1 MNVRREGET
10 FVAGQDGET
19 LGSLRRNPDGSV
31 VLELGE
37 PREGVALAL
46 LRAAA
51 AEPAQG
57 EESADGL
64 PSFGSV
70 HLQTDDQG
78 AVVTLV
84 ERLVPRV
91 KASGATIVSPA
102 RNGWIAV
109 YDEVADRDPDKL
121 RALGREL
128 SSGSGY
134 VTLTIGVEYG
144 RLVHLIAMER
154 GRVVDEYVSVPS
166 LRNVAP
172 GDAIALRA
180 NPTVLSRLT
189 GGDPARIRAVAR
201 TAESP
206 DELPPPEEL
215 IAGIAAALGIEG
227 ADYGFEQA
235 RELPGA
241 VVVEHS

>member
-1 MNVRREGET
+1 MNVRREGDA
-10 FVAGQDGET
+10 FVAEENGE
-19 LGSLRRNPDGSV
+19 LVGSLQVEPDGGV
-31 VLELGE
+31 VLKLRE
-37 PREGVALAL
+37 PREGVALTL

-51 AEPAQG
+51 ADVQG
-57 EESADGL
+57 EEPDDQL

-70 HLQTDDQG
+70 HLQTDDPG
-78 AVVTLV
+78 AVVKLV

-91 KASGATIVSPA
+91 KASGVTVVSPA
-102 RNGWIAV
+102 RNGWVAV

-134 VTLTIGVEYG
+134 VTLIIGVEFG
-144 RLVHLIAMER
+144 RIVHVIAMER
-154 GRVVDEYVSVPS
+154 GRLMDEYVSVPS
-166 LRNVAP
+166 YRQVAP

-189 GGDPARIRAVAR
+189 GAEPARIRAVVR
-201 TAESP
+201 TADSP
-206 DELPPPEEL
+206 EELPPAEEL
-215 IAGIAAALGIEG
+215 IADVAAALGLEG

-241 VVVEHS
+241 VLVEHA

>member
-1 MNVRREGET
+1 MNVRRQGDSYVVEE
-10 FVAGQDGET
+10 DGRA
-19 LGSLRRNPDGSV
+19 LGSLRRDSEGV
-31 VLELGE
+31 VLELKE

-51 AEPAQG
+51 ADDEETAQELEQG
-57 EESADGL
+57 
-64 PSFGSV
+64 SFGSV
-70 HLQTDDQG
+70 HLQTDDQA
-78 AVVTLV
+78 AVTKLV

-91 KASGATIVSPA
+91 LTSRETVVSPP

-109 YDEVADRDPDKL
+109 YDEVAELDPDKL

-128 SSGSGY
+128 SSASAH
-134 VTLTIGVEYG
+134 VTITIGVEYA
-144 RLVHLIAMER
+144 RIVHLIAMER
-154 GRVVDEYVSVPS
+154 GRLMDEYVSVPS

-189 GGDPARIRAVAR
+189 GADPGRIRSVAR

-206 DELPPPEEL
+206 DELPPAEEL
-215 IAGIAAALGIEG
+215 LADVAAALGLEG
-227 ADYGFEQA
+227 AELRFEQA

-241 VVVEHS
+241 VVVEQA

>member
-1 MNVRREGET
+1 MNVRREGDA
-10 FVAGQDGET
+10 FVAEENGE
-19 LGSLRRNPDGSV
+19 LVGSLQVEPDGGV
-31 VLELGE
+31 VLKLRE
-37 PREGVALAL
+37 PREGVALTL

-51 AEPAQG
+51 ADVQG
-57 EESADGL
+57 EEPDEQL

-78 AVVTLV
+78 AVVKLV

-91 KASGATIVSPA
+91 KASGVTVVSPP
-102 RNGWIAV
+102 RNGWVAV

-134 VTLTIGVEYG
+134 VTLIIGVEFG
-144 RLVHLIAMER
+144 RIVHVIAMER
-154 GRVVDEYVSVPS
+154 GRLMDEYVSVPS
-166 LRNVAP
+166 YRQVAP

-189 GGDPARIRAVAR
+189 GAEPARIRAVVR
-201 TAESP
+201 TADSP
-206 DELPPPEEL
+206 EELPPAEEL
-215 IAGIAAALGIEG
+215 IADVAAALGLEG
-227 ADYGFEQA
+227 ADDGFEHA

-241 VVVEHS
+241 VLVEHA

>member
-1 MNVRREGET
+1 MNVRRQGDSYVVEE
-10 FVAGQDGET
+10 DGRT
-19 LGSLRRNPDGSV
+19 LGSLRRDSEGV
-31 VLELGE
+31 VLELKE

-51 AEPAQG
+51 ADDEETAQELEHG
-57 EESADGL
+57 
-64 PSFGSV
+64 SFGSV
-70 HLQTDDQG
+70 HLQTDDQA
-78 AVVTLV
+78 AVTKLV
-84 ERLVPRV
+84 QRLVPRV
-91 KASGATIVSPA
+91 LTSRETVVSPP

-109 YDEVADRDPDKL
+109 HDEVAELDPDKL

-128 SSGSGY
+128 SSASAH
-134 VTLTIGVEYG
+134 VTITIGVEYA
-144 RLVHLIAMER
+144 RIVHLIAMER
-154 GRVVDEYVSVPS
+154 GRLMDEYVSVPS

-189 GGDPARIRAVAR
+189 GAEPGRIRSVAR

-206 DELPPPEEL
+206 DELPPAEEL
-215 IAGIAAALGIEG
+215 LADVAAALGLEG
-227 ADYGFEQA
+227 AELRFEQA

-241 VVVEHS
+241 VVVEQA

>member
-1 MNVRREGET
+1 MNVRREGDV
-10 FVAGQDGET
+10 FVAEEDGEVV
-19 LGSLRRNPDGSV
+19 GSLQVEPEGGV
-31 VLELGE
+31 VVQLRE

-51 AEPAQG
+51 ADVQG
-57 EESADGL
+57 EQPDKRL

-78 AVVTLV
+78 AVVKLAQ
-84 ERLVPRV
+84 RLLPRV
-91 KASGATIVSPA
+91 KASGTTVISPP
-102 RNGWIAV
+102 RNGWVAV
-109 YDEVADRDPDKL
+109 YDEVADRDPGTL

-134 VTLTIGVEYG
+134 VTLIIGVEYG
-144 RLVHLIAMER
+144 RIVHLVAMER
-154 GRVVDEYVSVPS
+154 GRLMDEYVSVPS
-166 LRNVAP
+166 SRQVAP

-189 GGDPARIRAVAR
+189 GADPARIRAVAR

-206 DELPPPEEL
+206 DELPPAEEL
-215 IAGIAAALGIEG
+215 IAGVAAALGLEG

-235 RELPGA
+235 RDIPGA
-241 VVVEHS
+241 VIVAQA

>member
-1 MNVRREGET
+1 MNVRSEGDA
-10 FVAGQDGET
+10 FVAEEDGKV
-19 LGSLRRNPDGSV
+19 LGSLRRERDGV
-31 VLELGE
+31 VLELKE

-51 AEPAQG
+51 AGDEQAVQEL
-57 EESADGL
+57 EEG
-64 PSFGSV
+64 SFGSV

-78 AVVTLV
+78 DVVKLV

-91 KASGATIVSPA
+91 LTSRETVVSPA
-102 RNGWIAV
+102 RNGWVAV
-109 YDEVADRDPDKL
+109 YDEVAERDPDKL

-128 SSGSGY
+128 SSASPH
-134 VTLTIGVEYG
+134 VKITIGVEYG
-144 RLVHLIAMER
+144 RIVHLIAMDR
-154 GRVVDEYVSVPS
+154 GRLMDEYVSVPS

-189 GGDPARIRAVAR
+189 GADPGRIRSVAR

-206 DELPPPEEL
+206 DELPPAEDIL
-215 IAGIAAALGIEG
+215 ADVAAALGIAG
-227 ADYGFEQA
+227 AELRFDQA
-235 RELPGA
+235 RELPGG
-241 VVVEHS
+241 VVVTHE

>member
-1 MNVRREGET
+1 MNVRREGDV
-10 FVAGQDGET
+10 FVAEEDGDVV
-19 LGSLRRNPDGSV
+19 GSLQVGPEGV
-31 VLELGE
+31 VLQLRE
-37 PREGVALAL
+37 PREGLALVL

-51 AEPAQG
+51 ADTRDEEPD
-57 EESADGL
+57 ERL

-78 AVVTLV
+78 SVVKLAQ
-84 ERLVPRV
+84 RLLPRV
-91 KASGATIVSPA
+91 KASGTTVISPP

-109 YDEVADRDPDKL
+109 YDEVADRDPAKL

-134 VTLTIGVEYG
+134 VTLIIGVEYG
-144 RLVHLIAMER
+144 RIVHLIAMER
-154 GRVVDEYVSVPS
+154 GRLMDEYVSVPS
-166 LRNVAP
+166 SRQVAP

-201 TAESP
+201 TAESL
-206 DELPPPEEL
+206 DELPPAEEL
-215 IAGIAAALGIEG
+215 IAGVAAALGLQG

-235 RELPGA
+235 REIPGA
-241 VVVEHS
+241 VIVEHA

>member
-1 MNVRREGET
+1 MIVRREGDA
-10 FVAGQDGET
+10 FVAEEDGRQV
-19 LGSLRRNPDGSV
+19 GSVHTEPDGGV
-31 VLELGE
+31 VVKLSG
-37 PREGVALAL
+37 PREAVALAL
-46 LRAAA
+46 LRAM
-51 AEPAQG
+51 AEDAKG
-57 EESADGL
+57 EEPDEQL

-78 AVVTLV
+78 AVVKLV
-84 ERLVPRV
+84 ERLAPRV
-91 KASGATIVSPA
+91 KASGATVVSAP
-102 RNGWIAV
+102 RNGWVAV

-134 VTLTIGVEYG
+134 VTLILGVEHG
-144 RLVHLIAMER
+144 RIVHLIAMER
-154 GRVVDEYVSVPS
+154 GRLMDEYVSVPS
-166 LRNVAP
+166 VRQLAP

-189 GGDPARIRAVAR
+189 GAEPARIRSVAR

-215 IAGIAAALGIEG
+215 IAEVAEALRIEG

-235 RELPGA
+235 KELPGA
-241 VVVEHS
+241 AILEQT

>member
-1 MNVRREGET
+1 MNVRREGDV
-10 FVAGQDGET
+10 FVAEENGEVV
-19 LGSLRRNPDGSV
+19 GSLQVEPDGGV
-31 VLELGE
+31 VLQLRA
-37 PREGVALAL
+37 PREGIALVL

-51 AEPAQG
+51 ADVQG
-57 EESADGL
+57 EEPDERL

-78 AVVTLV
+78 AVVKLV

-91 KASGATIVSPA
+91 KASGVTVVSPP
-102 RNGWIAV
+102 RNGWVAV

-134 VTLTIGVEYG
+134 VTLTIGVEFG
-144 RLVHLIAMER
+144 RIVHLIAMER
-154 GRVVDEYVSVPS
+154 GRLMDEYVSVPS
-166 LRNVAP
+166 LRQVAP

-189 GGDPARIRAVAR
+189 GAEPARIRAVVR

-206 DELPPPEEL
+206 DELPPAEEL
-215 IAGIAAALGIEG
+215 IAGIGVALGLEG

-241 VVVEHS
+241 LVVEHA

>member
-1 MNVRREGET
+1 MNVRPEGEG
-10 FVAGQDGET
+10 FVAEEHGEVV
-19 LGSLRRNPDGSV
+19 GSLQVEPDGGV
-31 VLELGE
+31 VLQLRE
-37 PREGVALAL
+37 PLEGVALAL

-51 AEPAQG
+51 EPQG
-57 EESADGL
+57 EESDDPL

-78 AVVTLV
+78 AIVELV

-91 KASGATIVSPA
+91 KASGVTVVSPP

-134 VTLTIGVEYG
+134 VTLTIGVEFG
-144 RLVHLIAMER
+144 RIVHLIAMER
-154 GRVVDEYVSVPS
+154 GRLMDEYVSVPS
-166 LRNVAP
+166 VRQVAP

-189 GGDPARIRAVAR
+189 GAEPARIRAVAK

-206 DELPPPEEL
+206 DELPPAEEL
-215 IAGIAAALGIEG
+215 IAGLGTALGLEG
-227 ADYGFEQA
+227 ADYGFETG
-235 RELPGA
+235 RELQGA

>member
-1 MNVRREGET
+1 MNVRREGDAY
-10 FVAGQDGET
+10 VAEVDGT
-19 LGSLRRNPDGSV
+19 RVGSLRREAQGV
-31 VLELGE
+31 VLELSE
-37 PREGVALAL
+37 PKEGVALAL

-51 AEPAQG
+51 ADTQAEA
-57 EESADGL
+57 EEDSG
-64 PSFGSV
+64 SFGSV

-78 AVVTLV
+78 AIVKLV

-91 KASGATIVSPA
+91 LTSPETLVSPP

-109 YDEVADRDPDKL
+109 YDALADRDPDRL

-134 VTLTIGVEYG
+134 VTITIGVEHASV
-144 RLVHLIAMER
+144 VHLVAMER
-154 GRVVDEYVSVPS
+154 GRLLDEYVSVPS

-172 GDAIALRA
+172 GDAVALRA

-189 GGDPARIRAVAR
+189 GAAPAAVRAVAR

-206 DELPPPEEL
+206 DELPPAEEL
-215 IAGIAAALGIEG
+215 IGQVGSALGLEG
-227 ADYGFEQA
+227 TGYGFDQA
-235 RELPGA
+235 RALPGA
-241 VVVEHS
+241 LAVRHA

>member
-1 MNVRREGET
+1 MNVRREGDV
-10 FVAGQDGET
+10 FVADDEGEVV
-19 LGSLRRNPDGSV
+19 GSLQLEPDGGV
-31 VLELGE
+31 VLQLRQ
-37 PREGVALAL
+37 PRESVAVAL
-46 LRAAA
+46 LRALAA
-51 AEPAQG
+51 GRQ
-57 EESADGL
+57 ADVPDERL

-78 AVVTLV
+78 AVVKLV

-91 KASGATIVSPA
+91 KASGTTVVSPP

-109 YDEVADRDPDKL
+109 YDEVVDRDPGKL

-134 VTLTIGVEYG
+134 VTLITGVEDG
-144 RLVHLIAMER
+144 RIVHLIALER
-154 GRVVDEYVSVPS
+154 GRLMDEYVSVPS
-166 LRNVAP
+166 VRQLAP

-189 GGDPARIRAVAR
+189 GADPARIRAAAR

-206 DELPPPEEL
+206 EELPPAEEL
-215 IAGIAAALGIEG
+215 ISLVAEALGIAG

-235 RELPGA
+235 REIPGA
-241 VVVEHS
+241 VIVEQG

>member
-1 MNVRREGET
+1 MNVRPEGEG
-10 FVAGQDGET
+10 FVAEENGEVV
-19 LGSLRRNPDGSV
+19 GSLQVEPDGGI
-31 VLELGE
+31 VLQLRA
-37 PREGVALAL
+37 PRERVALAL

-51 AEPAQG
+51 AEAQG
-57 EESADGL
+57 EESDDRL

-78 AVVTLV
+78 AIVELV

-91 KASGATIVSPA
+91 KASGVTVVSPP

-121 RALGREL
+121 RSLGREL

-134 VTLTIGVEYG
+134 VTLTIGVEFG
-144 RLVHLIAMER
+144 RIVHLIAMER
-154 GRVVDEYVSVPS
+154 GRLMDEYVSVPS
-166 LRNVAP
+166 VRQVAP

-189 GGDPARIRAVAR
+189 GAEPSRIRAVAK

-206 DELPPPEEL
+206 DELPPAEEL
-215 IAGIAAALGIEG
+215 IAGLGTALGLEG
-227 ADYGFEQA
+227 ADYGFETG
-235 RELPGA
+235 RELQGA

>member
-1 MNVRREGET
+1 MNVRREGDSFLVEE
-10 FVAGQDGET
+10 DGE
-19 LGSLRRNPDGSV
+19 LVGSLRRDTNGV
-31 VLELGE
+31 VLELKE

-51 AEPAQG
+51 ANDEQAVQEL
-57 EESADGL
+57 EEG
-64 PSFGSV
+64 SFGSV

-78 AVVTLV
+78 SVVKLV

-91 KASGATIVSPA
+91 LTSRETVVSPA

-109 YDEVADRDPDKL
+109 YDEDAERDPDKL
-121 RALGREL
+121 RVLGREL
-128 SSGSGY
+128 SSASAH
-134 VTLTIGVEYG
+134 VTITIGVEYA
-144 RLVHLIAMER
+144 RIVHLIAMER
-154 GRVVDEYVSVPS
+154 GRLMDEYVSVPS

-189 GGDPARIRAVAR
+189 GAEPGRIRSVAR

-206 DELPPPEEL
+206 DELPPAEEL
-215 IAGIAAALGIEG
+215 LGDVAAALGLEG
-227 ADYGFEQA
+227 AELRFDQA
-235 RELPGA
+235 QELPGG
-241 VVVEHS
+241 VVVDHT

>member
-1 MNVRREGET
+1 MNVRREGEE
-10 FVAGQDGET
+10 FVAEEDGARV
-19 LGSLRRNPDGSV
+19 GSLRREGEGV
-31 VLELGE
+31 VIELTE

-46 LRAAA
+46 LRAAGA
-51 AEPAQG
+51 RTP
-57 EESADGL
+57 ESADVDTG
-64 PSFGSV
+64 SFGSV

-78 AVVTLV
+78 AIVKLV

-91 KASGATIVSPA
+91 LTSHETLVSPA

-109 YDEVADRDPDKL
+109 YDASADRDPDRL

-134 VTLTIGVEYG
+134 VTITIGVEHAQVVHLVAMDRG
-144 RLVHLIAMER
+144 RLL
-154 GRVVDEYVSVPS
+154 DEYVSVPS

-172 GDAIALRA
+172 GDAVALRA

-189 GGDPARIRAVAR
+189 GAEPAAVRAVVR

-206 DELPPPEEL
+206 DELP
-215 IAGIAAALGIEG
+215 AAAELVGQVGSALGLEG
-227 ADYGFEQA
+227 TDYGFDDA
-235 RELPGA
+235 RDLPGA
-241 VVVEHS
+241 VVVQHA

>member
-1 MNVRREGET
+1 MNVRREGDSYVVEE
-10 FVAGQDGET
+10 DGRA
-19 LGSLRRNPDGSV
+19 LGSLRRDSEGV
-31 VLELGE
+31 VLELKE

-51 AEPAQG
+51 ADDEETAQELEQG
-57 EESADGL
+57 
-64 PSFGSV
+64 SFGSV
-70 HLQTDDQG
+70 HLQTDDQA
-78 AVVTLV
+78 AVTKLV

-91 KASGATIVSPA
+91 LTSRETVVSPP

-109 YDEVADRDPDKL
+109 YDEVAELDPDKL

-128 SSGSGY
+128 SSASAH
-134 VTLTIGVEYG
+134 VTITIGVEYA
-144 RLVHLIAMER
+144 RIVHLIAMER
-154 GRVVDEYVSVPS
+154 GRLMDEYVSVPS

-189 GGDPARIRAVAR
+189 GADPGRIRSVAR

-206 DELPPPEEL
+206 DELPPAEEL
-215 IAGIAAALGIEG
+215 LADVAAALGLEG
-227 ADYGFEQA
+227 AELRFEQA

-241 VVVEHS
+241 VVVEQA

>member
-1 MNVRREGET
+1 MNVRREGDAY
-10 FVAGQDGET
+10 VAEENGQVF
-19 LGSLRRNPDGSV
+19 GSLRAEADGGV
-31 VLELGE
+31 VLHLAE

-46 LRAAA
+46 LRALSQDSSPD
-51 AEPAQG
+51 EPDEQ
-57 EESADGL
+57 L

-70 HLQTDDQG
+70 HLQTDDQA
-78 AVVTLV
+78 AVVGLV

-91 KASGATIVSPA
+91 KASGVTVVSPS
-102 RNGWIAV
+102 RNGWVAV
-109 YDEVADRDPDKL
+109 YDEVADRDPDTL

-134 VTLTIGVEYG
+134 VTLIIGVEFG
-144 RLVHLIAMER
+144 RIVHLIAMER
-154 GRVVDEYVSVPS
+154 GRLMDEYVSVPS
-166 LRNVAP
+166 FRRVAP

-189 GGDPARIRAVAR
+189 GAEPARIRAAAR

-206 DELPPPEEL
+206 DELPPAEEL
-215 IAGIAAALGIEG
+215 IADVAAALGLEG

-241 VVVEHS
+241 VIVEHA

>member
-1 MNVRREGET
+1 MNVRREGDV
-10 FVAGQDGET
+10 FVAEEDGEVV
-19 LGSLRRNPDGSV
+19 GSLQVGPEGV
-31 VLELGE
+31 VLQLRE
-37 PREGVALAL
+37 PRERVALAL

-51 AEPAQG
+51 ADAS
-57 EESADGL
+57 EEELVEQL

-78 AVVTLV
+78 AVVKLAQ
-84 ERLVPRV
+84 RLLPRV
-91 KASGATIVSPA
+91 KASGTTVISPP
-102 RNGWIAV
+102 RNGWVAV

-134 VTLTIGVEYG
+134 VTLIIGVEYG
-144 RLVHLIAMER
+144 RIVHLIAMER
-154 GRVVDEYVSVPS
+154 GRLVDEYVSVPS
-166 LRNVAP
+166 SRQVAP

-189 GGDPARIRAVAR
+189 GADPARIRAVAR
-201 TAESP
+201 TAGSP
-206 DELPPPEEL
+206 DELPPAEEL
-215 IAGIAAALGIEG
+215 IAGVAAALGLQG

-235 RELPGA
+235 REIPGA
-241 VVVEHS
+241 VIVENA

>member
-1 MNVRREGET
+1 MNVRREGDV
-10 FVAGQDGET
+10 FVADENGEVV
-19 LGSLRRNPDGSV
+19 GSLQVEPDGGV
-31 VLELGE
+31 VLQLRE

-51 AEPAQG
+51 AGVQG
-57 EESADGL
+57 EEPDERL
-64 PSFGSV
+64 PSLGSV

-78 AVVTLV
+78 AVVKLV

-91 KASGATIVSPA
+91 KASGITVISPP
-102 RNGWIAV
+102 RNGWVAV
-109 YDEVADRDPDKL
+109 YDEAADRDPDKL

-134 VTLTIGVEYG
+134 VTLTIGVEFG
-144 RLVHLIAMER
+144 RIVHLIAMER
-154 GRVVDEYVSVPS
+154 GRLMDEFVSVPS
-166 LRNVAP
+166 FRQVAP

-189 GGDPARIRAVAR
+189 GADPTQIRRVAR

-206 DELPPPEEL
+206 DELPPAGEL
-215 IAGIAAALGIEG
+215 VGELAAALGLEG

-235 RELPGA
+235 REIPGA
-241 VVVEHS
+241 VIIEHS

>member
-1 MNVRREGET
+1 MNVRRQGDSYVVEE
-10 FVAGQDGET
+10 DGRA
-19 LGSLRRNPDGSV
+19 LGSLRRDSEGV
-31 VLELGE
+31 VLELKE

-51 AEPAQG
+51 ADDEETAQELEQG
-57 EESADGL
+57 
-64 PSFGSV
+64 SFGAV
-70 HLQTDDQG
+70 HLQTDDQA
-78 AVVTLV
+78 AVTKLV
-84 ERLVPRV
+84 QRLVPRV
-91 KASGATIVSPA
+91 LTSRETVVSPP

-109 YDEVADRDPDKL
+109 YDEVAELDPDKL

-128 SSGSGY
+128 SSASAH
-134 VTLTIGVEYG
+134 VTITIGVEYA
-144 RLVHLIAMER
+144 RIVHLIAMER
-154 GRVVDEYVSVPS
+154 GRLMDEYVSVPS

-189 GGDPARIRAVAR
+189 GADPGRIRSVAR

-206 DELPPPEEL
+206 DELPPAEEL
-215 IAGIAAALGIEG
+215 LADVAAALGLEG
-227 ADYGFEQA
+227 AELRFEQA

-241 VVVEHS
+241 VVVEQA